1 MAEERIENLN
11 EEEKALAQTALDVRE
26 KAYAPYSHF
35 KVGAALLGDTG
46 QVFIGC
52 NVENASFGATICAE
66 RMAVGAAVS
75 QGVQHF
81 VKLAIATGSQPPGS
95 PCGICRQVLH
105 EFSPDLEIILVN
117 PAGQL
122 RRAILKD
129 LLPLGFSG
137 ADLESK

>member
-1 MAEERIENLN
+1 MAEDRIENLN

-26 KAYAPYSHF
+26 KAYAPYSNF
-35 KVGAALLGDTG
+35 KVGAALKGATG
-46 QVFIGC
+46 QVFTGC

-75 QGVQHF
+75 QGVLRF
-81 VKLAIATGSQPPGS
+81 TKLAIATGSQPPGS

-122 RRAILKD
+122 RRAVLKD

>member
-26 KAYAPYSHF
+26 KAYAPYSNF